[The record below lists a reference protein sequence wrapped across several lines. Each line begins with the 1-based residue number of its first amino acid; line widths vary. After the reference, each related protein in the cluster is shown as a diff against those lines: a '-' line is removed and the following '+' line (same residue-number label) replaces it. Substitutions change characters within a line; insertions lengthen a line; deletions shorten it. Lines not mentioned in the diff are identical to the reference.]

1 MKRSLFILLL
11 LSFLLAPSLT
21 AGSPAAAKE
30 DLATQALVASQRA
43 RLASSGRFYLE
54 LLLSRKEIRLC
65 HSGVWVASYPLL
77 SVKAGYPRVLFFSL
91 ARHQNWIGAIWTNGR
106 LVPAAVMN
114 RVEIV
119 PGDDSTIPTPGES
132 DVLPPTLQELIPV
145 PRVYDIRF
153 DDGRVIRV
161 ELEGSIP
168 GAVKKKWR
176 IAGRW
181 NDFLAA
187 LGLKPKD
194 KVRLMATLTGKEGA
208 ALFRSFPQ
216 ERASLL
222 VVP

>member
-1 MKRSLFILLL
+1 MKRSLFVLLILSLL
-11 LSFLLAPSLT
+11 FAPSVA
-21 AGSPAAAKE
+21 AGSPKSAGS
-30 DLATQALVASQRA
+30 DLPTEALVASQRA
-43 RLASSGRFYLE
+43 RLAASGRFYLE
-54 LLLSRKEIRLC
+54 LLLSKKEIRLC

-77 SVKAGYPRVLFFSL
+77 SVKAGYPRVLFFPL
-91 ARHQNWIGAIWTNGR
+91 GKHQNWIGEIWTDAR
-106 LVPAAVMN
+106 LDPPAVTN

-119 PGDDSTIPTPGES
+119 PGDDSTIPTPDES

-161 ELEGSIP
+161 MLEGKIP

-181 NDFLAA
+181 KDFLAA
-187 LGLKPKD
+187 VGLKPKD
-194 KVRLMATLTGKEGA
+194 KVRLMVTLTGKEGA
-208 ALFRSFPQ
+208 ALYRSFPDKP
-216 ERASLL
+216 ASLL